1 VPSDGTRGGSTG
13 GSAALSS
20 RLHSLAS
27 RMRSNGGTIAL
38 AMLLATASL
47 AQTGSIEI
55 VDRDTVKVG
64 GVSWRFPGYDTPETY
79 YAQCDAERQAG
90 VLATKGLE
98 ALSAGA
104 AR

>member
-1 VPSDGTRGGSTG
+1 M
-13 GSAALSS
+13 
-20 RLHSLAS
+20 RL
-27 RMRSNGGTIAL
+27 NGGTIAL

-55 VDRDTVKVG
+55 VDGDTVQVG

-90 VLATKGLE
+90 ALAAKGLE